1 MEKMQGAL
9 CVSSITCE
17 TARTLTPTEEVCW
30 KILGSGLSALQ
41 VPPRTVTLGEL
52 FNLSLLIYKMGII
65 SILQESYKE
74 YMYVCKYIY
83 NKCIYMWVYI
93 HTYMTSTQL
102 FMCMYVYKHMHVCMY
117 VYVYMCVST
126 CDVYTWWALRRC

>member
-1 MEKMQGAL
+1 MFPVIGVSRAGEMEKMQGAL

-83 NKCIYMWVYI
+83 TINAYICGFIFI
-93 HTYMTSTQL
+93 HT
-102 FMCMYVYKHMHVCMY
+102 
-117 VYVYMCVST
+117 
-126 CDVYTWWALRRC
+126 